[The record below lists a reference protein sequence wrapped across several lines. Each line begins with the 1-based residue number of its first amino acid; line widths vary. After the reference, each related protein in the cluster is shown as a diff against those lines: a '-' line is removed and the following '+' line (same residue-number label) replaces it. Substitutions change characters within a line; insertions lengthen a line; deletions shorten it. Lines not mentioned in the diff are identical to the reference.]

1 MCVVIFYA
9 ALMFVYD
16 VPLTFAV
23 IAVSLLNVA
32 IIKTV
37 ARIRTDI
44 SRRLQLDKGKLMGT
58 SMGGLQ
64 MIETL
69 KATGGEAEFF
79 GRWAGYQAKSLV
91 GEQGLSVISETTGT
105 VPGLV
110 GTLATLIVY
119 VMAGFKVMNGEFT
132 IGMLVAYQTLVASF
146 NRPLASLVSFSGVLQ
161 ELRGD
166 MTRLDDVIA
175 YPQDPQYSRFDA
187 AEQGEDR
194 AALKLSGKVEL
205 RGITF
210 GYSPLEPPLIEG
222 FNLVVEPGR
231 ARRAGRRQRQRQ
243 VHGRQTGGGA
253 LRALGGRGAVRRRRR
268 GPHLPRRLI
277 TNSVAVVDQEV
288 FLFGGTITE
297 NVAMWDTTLSAG
309 ARDDGLPRR
318 GHRRGDR
325 GARGHVTTRCSRK
338 AART

>member
-1 MCVVIFYA
+1 MCVVVFYA

-16 VPLTFAV
+16 VAMTFAV

-146 NRPLASLVSFSGVLQ
+146 NRPLASLVNFSGVLQ

-175 YPQDPQYSRFDA
+175 YPQDPQYPRFAA
-187 AEQGEDR
+187 AEKSEDR

-210 GYSPLEPPLIEG
+210 GYSPLEPPLIED
-222 FNLVVEPGR
+222 FNLVVEPGERVALVGGSGSGKSTVAKLVAGLYEPWAGEVLFDDVR
-231 ARRAGRRQRQRQ
+231 ADGAAAPSDHQLGGAWSIRKCSCSAAPSPRTSRCGTRRCRRRA
-243 VHGRQTGGGA
+243 
-253 LRALGGRGAVRRRRR
+253 
-268 GPHLPRRLI
+268 
-277 TNSVAVVDQEV
+277 S
-288 FLFGGTITE
+288 
-297 NVAMWDTTLSAG
+297 
-309 ARDDGLPRR
+309 
-318 GHRRGDR
+318 
-325 GARGHVTTRCSRK
+325 
-338 AART
+338 